1 MNRCGRNVANHG
13 KLLAGGVLLA
23 VIAAGWLCLGPGAIQ
38 AGPVGEAGAA
48 PASSADG
55 LASMI
60 PPEAIFYVERRG
72 HHAVREAFLDS
83 NFGKMA
89 TDEAINAFAHAS
101 RIRIGQLI
109 VKELFDLETDDEVV
123 EYQMILHQFL
133 RAFWYQPAAM
143 YVVVPRDE
151 DDDPQEPKFGFICR
165 TGEYQAECK
174 AALDK
179 LTAIGLPEGDE
190 PATRQTFTY
199 EGEGIAWD
207 GVAKDRREWSL
218 PDAVDEQRDV
228 LVEKTLFMV
237 HWEGDTL
244 LLATGLEAADA
255 MGRLLAAKSAETG
268 GKRFSKAGNVSL
280 NKVMEKTEI
289 EDWAFRWYFDMAQMW
304 ELLGVDEHPEDFT
317 WRRSLGLD
325 KIEGIGGM
333 GGYVDKVYARK
344 TFIHSPETTDGLLR
358 LFKTGASYKEALA
371 MTPDTSS
378 LFLAGQIDT
387 QTLAKMLHAALGG
400 GQDDPPTIETETET
414 IELFQGPEQGPRI
427 IQTIDEPATQSGD
440 DEADKE
446 AQALAAIDELLAAS
460 NGNASVYLGD
470 IRGGLMPMMMGGA
483 PIGLVI
489 GLSDHAAGLRAV
501 DKLIDLAGGEME
513 ADSDAAPAP
522 PGPPGAMPQPSDA
535 RPRQYRNV
543 PIRYLPGM
551 IYAPVT
557 RLAVMSDRIVLG
569 FSDDVLK
576 TAIDTALDDV
586 GGFRQGSKGPA
597 LAALSGE
604 GPVLFS
610 VNLADFAQAFWPML
624 MEAFA
629 EEEDAPLAELP
640 SAAKMVRMLGPEVS
654 VFKPDDE
661 GLLLDSRGKIPL
673 ATKIVPC
680 SPLLTFGLMWM
691 AF

>member
-1 MNRCGRNVANHG
+1 MNRCGRMVANHG
-13 KLLAGGVLLA
+13 KLLAGAVLLA
-23 VIAAGWLCLGPGAIQ
+23 VVAAGWLCLGPGAIQ
-38 AGPVGEAGAA
+38 AGPAGEVGAA

-101 RIRIGQLI
+101 RIRVGRLI
-109 VKELFDLETDDEVV
+109 VKELFDLETDEDVV
-123 EYQMILHQFL
+123 EHQMILHQFL

-143 YVVVPRDE
+143 YLVVPRDE
-151 DDDPQEPKFGFICR
+151 DGDPQGPEFGFICR
-165 TGEYQAECK
+165 TGQYQAECE

-179 LTAIGLPEGDE
+179 LTAIGLPEGGG
-190 PATRQTFTY
+190 PGARQAFTY
-199 EGEGIAWD
+199 EGQGTAWD
-207 GVAKDRREWSL
+207 GVAKDRRAWSL
-218 PDAVDEQRDV
+218 PEAVDEQRDV
-228 LVEKTLFMV
+228 LAEKTLFMV
-237 HWEGDTL
+237 HWEGETL

-280 NKVMEKTEI
+280 GKVMEKTEI
-289 EDWAFRWYFDMAQMW
+289 GAWAFRWYVDMAKLW
-304 ELLGVDEHPEDFT
+304 ELLGVDEHPADFA
-317 WRRSLGLD
+317 WGQSLGLD

-358 LFKTGASYKEALA
+358 VFKTGASYKQALA
-371 MTPDTSS
+371 MTPDTAS

-387 QTLAKMLHAALGG
+387 QTLAKMLHAALGDG
-400 GQDDPPTIETETET
+400 EADSPTIESETED

-427 IQTIDEPATQSGD
+427 ILAMDEPATQSGD
-440 DEADKE
+440 EADKK
-446 AQALAAIDELLAAS
+446 AQALAAIDELLAAG

-470 IRGGLMPMMMGGA
+470 IRGGLAPMMMGGP

-501 DKLIDLAGGEME
+501 DKLIDLAGGEMA

-522 PGPPGAMPQPSDA
+522 PGPPGAAGQPGDA

-551 IYAPVT
+551 AFAPAT
-557 RLAVMSDRIVLG
+557 RLAVMTDRIVLG

-576 TAIDTALDDV
+576 TAIDTALDNV
-586 GGFRQGSKGPA
+586 GGFREGSEGPA

-629 EEEDAPLAELP
+629 ENEDAPLAELP

-680 SPLLTFGLMWM
+680 SPLLTFGFMFL